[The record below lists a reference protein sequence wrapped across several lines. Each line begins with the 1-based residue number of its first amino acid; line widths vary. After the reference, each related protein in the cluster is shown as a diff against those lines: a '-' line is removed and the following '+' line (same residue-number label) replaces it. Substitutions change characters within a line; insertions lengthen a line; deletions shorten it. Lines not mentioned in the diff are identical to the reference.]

1 MINKS
6 TEKLL
11 NLIKEN
17 PELPVV
23 TMVDSDVVAD
33 DCGRWMGKFGFCEVG
48 EYTLYD
54 DRYFE
59 DRDDFKEAYY
69 DCNDDELCE
78 KFNFD
83 PRITEYS
90 VARGEHDAKDLAIN
104 NDNEKLLETYLDEI
118 AEKYFTKAI
127 IVNVDLPDA

>member
-1 MINKS
+1 MNNKN

-11 NLIKEN
+11 ELIKNN

-33 DCGRWMGKFGFCEVG
+33 DCGRWMGKFGVCEVG
-48 EYTLYD
+48 EYALYD
-54 DRYFE
+54 DKYFD
-59 DRDDFKEAYY
+59 DRDSFKEAYY
-69 DCNDDELCE
+69 DFNDDELCE
-78 KFNFD
+78 KFKFN

-90 VARGEHDAKDLAIN
+90 VARGEYDAKDLIVN
-104 NDNEKLLETYLDEI
+104 NNNEKALDTYLDEI
-118 AEKYFTKAI
+118 ADKYFTKAI